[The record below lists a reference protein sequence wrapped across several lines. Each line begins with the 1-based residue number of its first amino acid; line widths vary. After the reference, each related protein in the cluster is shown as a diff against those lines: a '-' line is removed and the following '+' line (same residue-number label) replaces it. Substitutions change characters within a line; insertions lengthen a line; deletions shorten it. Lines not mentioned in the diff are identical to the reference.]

1 MDREQMIVNG
11 LAFVAIAGLI
21 CLAMRKEEPKT
32 TPVQAAQRSSAPKAF
47 KHDDDGVILKKR
59 ENAVDLIEIGP
70 SGRARRVRP

>member
-1 MDREQMIVNG
+1 MDREQMIVNA

-21 CLAMRKEEPKT
+21 YLAMRKEEPKT
-32 TPVQAAQRSSAPKAF
+32 PVQAAQRSPAPKAF